1 MHRNHTFFSRS
12 SQIQSW
18 FCLLLA
24 LKSALTSSSS
34 SSFQH
39 ACPLSCVAA
48 YATEILYLNY
58 TLHSTRVKDDNIIVR
73 GYEISS
79 IRETTKLNFVIMS
92 LISATKASLQFSR
105 RIIVPPTPTPTSTS
119 ALLQFI
125 IPNNIESKDGSIKS
139 FSDGRCRCH
148 HSYHHHRHQHQHQH
162 QHSIEIESSSSIL
175 CRRHFSSTS
184 TNNRNDDDD
193 DDDSIKEQ
201 EQSPT
206 LMERTE
212 KNILQRMYDKF
223 SMSEQTN
230 RILMAE
236 SLLQAATSQ
245 ANDP

>member
-1 MHRNHTFFSRS
+1 M
-12 SQIQSW
+12 
-18 FCLLLA
+18 
-24 LKSALTSSSS
+24 
-34 SSFQH
+34 
-39 ACPLSCVAA
+39 
-48 YATEILYLNY
+48 
-58 TLHSTRVKDDNIIVR
+58 R

-105 RIIVPPTPTPTSTS
+105 RIIVPPTPTPTS

-148 HSYHHHRHQHQHQH
+148 HTYHRHQHQH

-193 DDDSIKEQ
+193 DDDDSTKEQ
-201 EQSPT
+201 EQQSPT
-206 LMERTE
+206 LMERTD

-230 RILMAE
+230 RILIAE

>member
-1 MHRNHTFFSRS
+1 
-12 SQIQSW
+12 
-18 FCLLLA
+18 
-24 LKSALTSSSS
+24 
-34 SSFQH
+34 
-39 ACPLSCVAA
+39 
-48 YATEILYLNY
+48 
-58 TLHSTRVKDDNIIVR
+58 
-73 GYEISS
+73 
-79 IRETTKLNFVIMS
+79 MS

-105 RIIVPPTPTPTSTS
+105 RIIVSPTPTPTS

-125 IPNNIESKDGSIKS
+125 IPNNIEIKDGSIKS

-148 HSYHHHRHQHQHQH
+148 HTYHRHRH

-206 LMERTE
+206 LMERTD

>member
-1 MHRNHTFFSRS
+1 M
-12 SQIQSW
+12 
-18 FCLLLA
+18 
-24 LKSALTSSSS
+24 
-34 SSFQH
+34 
-39 ACPLSCVAA
+39 
-48 YATEILYLNY
+48 
-58 TLHSTRVKDDNIIVR
+58 KDDNIIVI

-79 IRETTKLNFVIMS
+79 IRETPKLNFVIMS

-105 RIIVPPTPTPTSTS
+105 RIIVSPTPTPTSA

-125 IPNNIESKDGSIKS
+125 SPNNIESKDGSIKS
-139 FSDGRCRCH
+139 CSDGRHGCH
-148 HSYHHHRHQHQHQH
+148 HSYHQHRHQHQP

-175 CRRHFSSTS
+175 CRRQFSSTS
-184 TNNRNDDDD
+184 TNNRNEDDDD
-193 DDDSIKEQ
+193 DESTKEQ

-206 LMERTE
+206 LMERTD

>member
-1 MHRNHTFFSRS
+1 
-12 SQIQSW
+12 
-18 FCLLLA
+18 
-24 LKSALTSSSS
+24 
-34 SSFQH
+34 
-39 ACPLSCVAA
+39 
-48 YATEILYLNY
+48 
-58 TLHSTRVKDDNIIVR
+58 
-73 GYEISS
+73 
-79 IRETTKLNFVIMS
+79 MS

-105 RIIVPPTPTPTSTS
+105 RIIVPPTPTPTS

-125 IPNNIESKDGSIKS
+125 IPNNIESKDDSIKS
-139 FSDGRCRCH
+139 FSDGRRRCY
-148 HSYHHHRHQHQHQH
+148 HSYHHHRHQHQH

-193 DDDSIKEQ
+193 NDDSTTKEQ

-206 LMERTE
+206 LMERTD

-230 RILMAE
+230 RILIAE

>member
-1 MHRNHTFFSRS
+1 MVLFAFSTEISTS
-12 SQIQSW
+12 SST
-18 FCLLLA
+18 
-24 LKSALTSSSS
+24 SSSSS

-39 ACPLSCVAA
+39 ACPLPCLSCVAA
-48 YATEILYLNY
+48 YATEILYLKY

-105 RIIVPPTPTPTSTS
+105 RIIVSPTPIS

-139 FSDGRCRCH
+139 FSDGRCGCH
-148 HSYHHHRHQHQHQH
+148 HSYHRHQHRHQHQH
-162 QHSIEIESSSSIL
+162 QHSIEIESSPSIL
-175 CRRHFSSTS
+175 CRRQFSSTS

-193 DDDSIKEQ
+193 DDDSTKEQ

-206 LMERTE
+206 LMERTD

>member
-1 MHRNHTFFSRS
+1 
-12 SQIQSW
+12 
-18 FCLLLA
+18 
-24 LKSALTSSSS
+24 
-34 SSFQH
+34 
-39 ACPLSCVAA
+39 
-48 YATEILYLNY
+48 
-58 TLHSTRVKDDNIIVR
+58 
-73 GYEISS
+73 
-79 IRETTKLNFVIMS
+79 MS

-105 RIIVPPTPTPTSTS
+105 RIIVSPTPTPTS

-125 IPNNIESKDGSIKS
+125 IPNNIESNGSIKS
-139 FSDGRCRCH
+139 FSDSRCRCY
-148 HSYHHHRHQHQHQH
+148 HSYHRHQHQHQH

-193 DDDSIKEQ
+193 DDDSTKEQ

-206 LMERTE
+206 LMERTD
-212 KNILQRMYDKF
+212 KNIIQRMYDKF

>member
-1 MHRNHTFFSRS
+1 MVLFAFSTEISTDISTS
-12 SQIQSW
+12 SS
-18 FCLLLA
+18 
-24 LKSALTSSSS
+24 SSSS

-39 ACPLSCVAA
+39 ACPLPCLSCVAA
-48 YATEILYLNY
+48 YATEILYLKY

-92 LISATKASLQFSR
+92 LISATKASLPFSR
-105 RIIVPPTPTPTSTS
+105 RIIVPPTPTPIS

-139 FSDGRCRCH
+139 FSDGRRQCH
-148 HSYHHHRHQHQHQH
+148 HTYHRHQH

-175 CRRHFSSTS
+175 FRRQFSSTS

-193 DDDSIKEQ
+193 DDSTKEQ

-206 LMERTE
+206 LMERTD